1 MVQCGSLDWMGE
13 MTMKKNDAT
22 SKRFI
27 RALHSALEGLAG
39 EAMCYCYRN
48 DPSYQELKS
57 DLQYALRMVE
67 QGEEFAGK
75 LLYKNIRN
83 MAPNTALKIAARAK
97 DEQERLFFITVAQM
111 NEARIQQTDPNFR
124 MDISILCE
132 EEPK

>member
-1 MVQCGSLDWMGE
+1 
-13 MTMKKNDAT
+13 MKKGDAT

-48 DPSYQELKS
+48 DPSYLEVKR

-75 LLYKNIRN
+75 FLYKNIRN
-83 MAPNTALKIAARAK
+83 MAPNTSLKIAARAK
-97 DEQERLFFITVAQM
+97 DEQERLFFIAVAQM

-124 MDISILCE
+124 MNTSILYE
-132 EEPK
+132 EESQ